1 MTEKQPNPI
10 AAIFLT
16 VLLDMLGIGI
26 VIPIL
31 PALFSS
37 PDASILPAGV
47 PQQQEA
53 ILYSMLIAIYPFMQF
68 FGAPILGALSDKF
81 GRKPILQ
88 ISLIGAMIGY
98 ALLAVAIE
106 LRNLPLLFLARAL
119 PGFMGGNISII
130 FSAISDLTQD
140 EPMHRPRYFGLVGAA
155 FGIGFIIG
163 PALGGVLA
171 DASLVNWFN
180 HSTPFYFTAALTLF
194 NILLIQWNFPETLR
208 QRKESALSLLTGVRN
223 VQRAFSFPNLRGLF
237 TVSLLY
243 SLGFSFF
250 TTFFAYYLM
259 KKFGIYERQAGMIF
273 GWVGLWLVF
282 TQLVL
287 VRRLSGKVAPQIIL
301 GWSLLALAF
310 FIPML
315 LLPQGNPWWVLAINP
330 LIAIAQGL
338 SSPNLTTLVSSN
350 ALPDQQ
356 GEIMGINQSMVSV
369 GQFIPAMLGGFLSAF
384 WLPGP
389 LIASGVFVLLAWFM
403 FQRVRPKLKA

>member
-1 MTEKQPNPI
+1 MPEEKRNPL
-10 AAIFLT
+10 APIFLT

-37 PDASILPAGV
+37 PEASILPPSI
-47 PQQQEA
+47 PQNQEA
-53 ILYSMLIAIYPFMQF
+53 ILYSLVIAIYPFMQF
-68 FGAPILGALSDKF
+68 FGAPILGALSDKY

-88 ISLIGAMIGY
+88 LSLLGAMTGY
-98 ALLAVAIE
+98 LLLAVAIGVKS
-106 LRNLPLLFLARAL
+106 LPLLFLARAL

-130 FSAISDLTQD
+130 YSAISDLTHHQP
-140 EPMHRPRYFGLVGAA
+140 ENRPKYFGLVGAA

-171 DASLVNWFN
+171 DRTLVSWFN
-180 HSTPFYFTAALTLF
+180 HSTPFYFTAGLTLF
-194 NILLIQWNFPETLR
+194 NIVLIQWNLPETLR
-208 QRKESALSLLTGVRN
+208 QQKDSALSLLTGMRN
-223 VQRAFSFPNLRGLF
+223 IRRAFSFTNLRGLF
-237 TVSLLY
+237 TVSLLF

-259 KKFGIYERQAGMIF
+259 KKFGIYERQAGLIF

-282 TQLVL
+282 TQLVI
-287 VRRLSGKVAPQIIL
+287 VRRLSGKVRPQVIL
-301 GWSLLALAF
+301 TFSLFALAC

-315 LLPQGNPWWVLAINP
+315 LLPQNNPWWVLAINP

-338 SSPNLTTLVSSN
+338 SSPNLTALVSSN

-356 GEIMGINQSMVSV
+356 GEIMGINQSMISL
-369 GQFIPAMLGGFLSAF
+369 GQFIPALAGGFLSAF

-389 LIASGVFVLLAWFM
+389 LLASGFFMLMAWVVFK
-403 FQRVRPKLKA
+403 RVGLR

>member
-1 MTEKQPNPI
+1 M
-10 AAIFLT
+10 AIFLT

-26 VIPIL
+26 VVPVL

-37 PDASILPAGV
+37 PDASILSSNV

-53 ILYSMLIAIYPFMQF
+53 ILYSLVIAIYPFMQF
-68 FGAPILGALSDKF
+68 FGAPILGALSDKH

-98 ALLAVAIE
+98 LLLAVAIE

-130 FSAISDLTQD
+130 FSAISDITQND
-140 EPMHRPRYFGLVGAA
+140 PLNRPRYFGLVGAA

-171 DASLVNWFN
+171 DASIVNWFN
-180 HSTPFYFTAALTLF
+180 HSTPFYFTTILTLF
-194 NILLIQWNFPETLR
+194 NILLIQLNFPETLIS
-208 QRKESALSLLTGVRN
+208 RKESALSLFTGMRN
-223 VQRAFSFPNLRGLF
+223 VRVAFSFYNLRGLF

-250 TTFFAYYLM
+250 TTFFAYYM
-259 KKFGIYERQAGMIF
+259 MEKFGIYERQAGLIF

-287 VRRLSGKVAPQIIL
+287 VRKLSGKVAPQTIL
-301 GWSLLALAF
+301 SWSLLALAF

-315 LLPQGNPWWVLAINP
+315 LLPQSNPWWVLAVNP

-338 SSPNLTTLVSSN
+338 SSPNLTSLVSSN

-356 GEIMGINQSMVSV
+356 GEILGINQSMVSL
-369 GQFIPAMLGGFLSAF
+369 GQFIPALLGGFLSAC

-389 LIASGVFVLLAWFM
+389 LIASGAFILFAWITFR
-403 FQRVRPKLKA
+403 QVRPKLTNK